1 MAVRFMTFSETN
13 YVISEGETM
22 DDTRIVSGFGKAIS
36 AQEYVL
42 VDDQGRRLAT
52 LSATQG
58 KPALIFHNGKGQI
71 RAWFTLNANEKPD
84 IRFFDET
91 GNEVWRYN
99 ADGGVDRKPTRSKRN
114 GGKPYAG

>member
-1 MAVRFMTFSETN
+1 
-13 YVISEGETM
+13 M
-22 DDTRIVSGFGKAIS
+22 DDTRIVSGFGKAVA

-42 VDDQGRRLAT
+42 VDDQGRTLAT

-58 KPALIFHNGKGQI
+58 KPALAFYNGKGEI
-71 RAWFTLNANEKPD
+71 RAWFTLTAEERPD

-99 ADGGVDRKPTRSKRN
+99 GVDQNIARPTRCKRN

>member
-1 MAVRFMTFSETN
+1 
-13 YVISEGETM
+13 M
-22 DDTRIVSGFGKAIS
+22 DDTRTVSEFCKAVS

-42 VDDQGRRLAT
+42 VDDQGRTLAT

-58 KPALIFHNGKGQI
+58 KPALTFYNGKGEI
-71 RAWFTLNANEKPD
+71 RAWFTLTAEERPD
-84 IRFFDET
+84 IRLFDDS

-99 ADGGVDRKPTRSKRN
+99 ADGVMARTKIGVDRKITRPTRSKRN

>member
-1 MAVRFMTFSETN
+1 
-13 YVISEGETM
+13 M
-22 DDTRIVSGFGKAIS
+22 DDTRIVSGFGKAVA

-42 VDDQGRRLAT
+42 VDDQGRTLAT

-58 KPALIFHNGKGQI
+58 KPALAFYNGKGEI
-71 RAWFTLNANEKPD
+71 RAWFTLTAEEGPD
-84 IRFFDET
+84 IRFFDDS

-99 ADGGVDRKPTRSKRN
+99 ADGGVDRNMAGSEVAKRN